1 MESIGRNIAFFRKKA
16 GLTQEELSEKMN
28 VTAQAV
34 SKWENDQSYPDL
46 PCTKKLAQVLRV
58 STDELFDGERSLPVE
73 TDADEARISRRMMV
87 LSVYNGD
94 SEASGMKPMRI
105 NVRLPVSL
113 LLKAQENGTLREL
126 VGDSNTSSVE
136 MAIGMVREGVVGT
149 LVDVQ
154 ADGASIQISVE
165 DYEV

>member
-73 TDADEARISRRMMV
+73 TDADEARISRRFLV
-87 LSVYNGD
+87 IHVETNESVMG
-94 SEASGMKPMRI
+94 R
-105 NVRLPVSL
+105 NVNVHVRFPVNVI
-113 LLKAQENGTLREL
+113 LKSYENGTLGEL
-126 VGDSNTSSVE
+126 IDDEDAVHQ
-136 MAIGMVREGVVGT
+136 IGMAVGMIKEGIVGT
-149 LVDVQ
+149 IVDVQ
-154 ADGASIQISVE
+154 VEGTSTQISVE
-165 DYEV
+165 DYEG

>member
-1 MESIGRNIAFFRKKA
+1 MESIGRNIAYFRKKA

-46 PCTKKLAQVLRV
+46 PCAKKLAQVLRV

-73 TDADEARISRRMMV
+73 TDADEARISRRFV
-87 LSVYNGD
+87 VIRVETDENVAGTHVDVHVRFPASV
-94 SEASGMKPMRI
+94 I
-105 NVRLPVSL
+105 
-113 LLKAQENGTLREL
+113 LKAYENGTLGEL
-126 VGDSNTSSVE
+126 IGSDAAASH
-136 MAIGMVREGVVGT
+136 MGMVVGMIKESVLGT